1 MIAVDDIHAQL
12 LAVTPV
18 LVRRLDEQGVSLVE
32 SPGTYRIAY
41 EMLEQY
47 FQDRTTT
54 FERSDLE
61 CCRELDVRS
70 ETVNKRFEPLETVG
84 FITICRDGRQN
95 EYMLNEPPA
104 QWLDDSL
111 PTDLPAKYSP
121 GPNALV
127 PTVTDDPDPGVA
139 IGPLALPE
147 PTPERLTTY
156 QGEWATKAVFCFLI
170 GPFIVYSG
178 VSLGLWIALL
188 LTVLG
193 FWYASLTLSVSG
205 VRKLQLLRS
214 SPRMPIRSLL
224 AR

>member
-1 MIAVDDIHAQL
+1 MIAVDDIRSRL
-12 LAVTPV
+12 LEVTPV
-18 LVRRLDEQGVSLVE
+18 LVRRLDKQGVSLVE

-41 EMLEQY
+41 EMLEHY
-47 FQDRTTT
+47 FQERTTS
-54 FERSDLE
+54 FKRSDLE
-61 CCRELDVRS
+61 CCCELDVRS

-95 EYMLNEPPA
+95 EYILNEPPA
-104 QWLDDSL
+104 QWRDDSL

-139 IGPLALPE
+139 IGPLTLAE

-156 QGEWATKAVFCFLI
+156 QSEWATKASLCFLA
-170 GPFIVYSG
+170 GLFIVYLG

-188 LTVLG
+188 VSTIGL
-193 FWYASLTLSVSG
+193 WYASLTLSVFSF
-205 VRKLQLLRS
+205 RQLQSLRS
-214 SPRMPIRSLL
+214 SPRLFTR
-224 AR
+224 

>member
-1 MIAVDDIHAQL
+1 MIAADDLYAQL

-18 LVRRLDEQGVSLVE
+18 LVRRLHDQGVSLVE

-47 FQDRTTT
+47 SKNRTTT
-54 FERSDLE
+54 FKRSDLE

-84 FITICRDGRQN
+84 FLTIHRDGRQN
-95 EYMLNEPPA
+95 EYILNRPLE
-104 QWLDDSL
+104 QWRDDSL

-156 QGEWATKAVFCFLI
+156 QSEWATKAAFCFLI
-170 GPFIVYSG
+170 GLFFIYPG

-188 LTVLG
+188 LTVIGL
-193 FWYASLTLSVSG
+193 WYASLTVSVFS
-205 VRKLQLLRS
+205 VRKLQRLMS
-214 SPRMPIRSLL
+214 SPQMPIRSLL